1 MHDVSL
7 PCVLR
12 IVHLCPKKIFTLVTM
27 VKLSFSI
34 TMVFKQS
41 LIPLKQFGTCCYESS
56 EIHGSV
62 SCEFLLGNYINV
74 IPQGFFSG

>member
-1 MHDVSL
+1 MENTEFLGKMHDVSL

-34 TMVFKQS
+34 TMGFKQS
-41 LIPLKQFGTCCYESS
+41 
-56 EIHGSV
+56 
-62 SCEFLLGNYINV
+62 IN
-74 IPQGFFSG
+74 PS